1 MDDKKELLKDQL
13 YQACE
18 EKLEGPDETAY
29 NRSFSQEDL
38 QNLPICRELKIDLK
52 SLMGLVQSLTND
64 RRFIPLQSPSGP
76 VWRLRPQEEA
86 NKYRGLEKDQVL
98 VYSWI
103 DNAGGEG
110 IWQQTL
116 RNRTGITQDQQFKN
130 ILKQLETKRLITS
143 FMSVQ
148 NASHRCWIKAS
159 IKPSIKVTGG
169 PWYADGDL
177 DESFINIL
185 LNVVFD
191 FIKDQGSYSTRAGG
205 GSTARGA
212 STSPVLPKK
221 VLKGKESDIAVAA
234 RGRKRDAD
242 AITNDDESTPL
253 KARRANTQQRILLPM
268 PAGYNNYIT
277 LTEITE
283 RIAAA
288 NITRGTKL
296 KESDVKQL
304 LDVLIYD
311 SRIEEIKV
319 GRRVGYR
326 AMRISKHDPANF
338 VPGSVPSYDLPSNG
352 LTEAPCG
359 RCPVFELCQEGG
371 PVWAGGCE
379 YFDEWL
385 A

>member
-29 NRSFSQEDL
+29 SRSFSQDDL
-38 QNLPICRELKIDLK
+38 QSLTICRDLKIDLK
-52 SLMGLVQSLTND
+52 TLMGLVQSLTND
-64 RRFIPLQSPSGP
+64 RRFIPLASASGP
-76 VWRLRPQEEA
+76 VWRLRPEEEA
-86 NKYRGLEKDQVL
+86 NKYRGLEKDQIL

-116 RNRTGITQDQQFKN
+116 RNKTGITQDQQFKN
-130 ILKQLETKRLITS
+130 ILKQLEAKRLITS

-148 NASHRCWIKAS
+148 NASHKCWIKAS
-159 IKPSIKVTGG
+159 IKPSIKATGG

-191 FIKDQGSYSTRAGG
+191 FIKDQGSYSTRGNGG
-205 GSTARGA
+205 TTRGA
-212 STSPVLPKK
+212 SSSPVLPKK
-221 VLKGKESDIAVAA
+221 VLKGKESEVAIAA
-234 RGRKRDAD
+234 RGKKRDAD
-242 AITNDDESTPL
+242 AITDDDESAPL
-253 KARRANTQQRILLPM
+253 KARRGNGHQRILLPM
-268 PAGYNNYIT
+268 PAGYSNYIT
-277 LTEITE
+277 LAEITE

-304 LDVLIYD
+304 LDVLMYD
-311 SRIEEIKV
+311 GRIEEIKV

-326 AMRISKHDPANF
+326 AVRISKHDPANF

-359 RCPVFELCQEGG
+359 RCPVFELCEEGG